1 MDRSKFTS
9 SAPGTL
15 VNIPE
20 GTVAFIP
27 APLPKRLDLD
37 VESGM
42 RLVQAI
48 HALGRLT
55 GFGETSP
62 GAHLLIGP
70 FLRREALLSSRI
82 EGSLSTMQQLV
93 LYEANSGGE
102 PPTPDT
108 REVSNY
114 VAALQYGHE
123 QLKETGLSLWLIR
136 ELHQILM
143 REATSD
149 EPNPGSFR
157 TRQNAV
163 GVKGQPLSEARFV
176 PAPAHEVPRL
186 MEDLA
191 GYISAVSYDHFLPQ
205 LAMIHYQFET
215 IHPFMDGN
223 GRVGR
228 LLITLLLCKAG
239 LLPYPLFYL
248 SGYLDRHR
256 QEYVNHLL
264 RVSETGEW
272 KGWVDFFL
280 DAVIAQAND
289 AIRRS
294 QRLLELQ
301 REYHTR
307 VSDVRS
313 SVMLVHLI
321 DSLFEWP
328 ATTSRRARERLDVT
342 APTARD
348 SISKLVDAG
357 ILVEWTGRQ
366 RYRVYLAP
374 EIIDIVEAP
383 EAEAEGPTEEQSA

>member
-1 MDRSKFTS
+1 MNRRQFSG

-15 VNIPE
+15 VTIPE
-20 GTVAFIP
+20 GAVAFVP
-27 APLPKRLDLD
+27 APLPQRLDLD
-37 VESGM
+37 IESGVK
-42 RLVQAI
+42 LTQAI

-82 EGSLSTMQQLV
+82 EGSISTMQQLV
-93 LYEANSGGE
+93 LYEENSGDDSASA
-102 PPTPDT
+102 DT

-114 VAALQYGHE
+114 VRALQYGYE
-123 QLKETGLSLWLIR
+123 QLQERGLSLWLIR

-143 REATSD
+143 REATGD

-157 TRQNAV
+157 TRQNAI
-163 GVKGQPLSEARFV
+163 GVKGRPLSDARFI
-176 PAPAHEVPRL
+176 PPPPHEVPRL
-186 MEDLA
+186 MEDLQA
-191 GYISAVSYDHFLPQ
+191 YMSAVSIDHFLPQ

-228 LLITLLLCKAG
+228 LLVTLLLCKAG

-256 QEYVNHLL
+256 QEYVDHLL
-264 RVSETGEW
+264 RVSESGEW

-280 DAVIAQAND
+280 DGVIAQAND

-294 QRLLELQ
+294 QRLLQLQ
-301 REYHTR
+301 HEYHIR

-328 ATTSRRARERLDVT
+328 ATTSRKARERLNVT

-357 ILVEWTGRQ
+357 ILMEWTGRQ

-383 EAEAEGPTEEQSA
+383 VAEAEGSSEEQTA